1 MLTANHHLGTWTYLG
16 TPPGKVVKS
25 VSVESVVLVTTS
37 DSEVWRFDGPAA
49 GGFVKLGKV
58 TNKAIQISKPFRH
71 TCQGSSVLMTIIQAP
86 NRMTIIQ
93 APNRLYAMII
103 QSHNGETSYIGYN
116 SSPFA
121 HLPAVL
127 QNPKCPKV
135 FTVASNGDMV
145 EYFV

>member
-1 MLTANHHLGTWTYLG
+1 
-16 TPPGKVVKS
+16 
-25 VSVESVVLVTTS
+25 
-37 DSEVWRFDGPAA
+37 
-49 GGFVKLGKV
+49 
-58 TNKAIQISKPFRH
+58 
-71 TCQGSSVLMTIIQAP
+71 
-86 NRMTIIQ
+86 MTIIQ